1 MVLPSVVVVDDAPEV
16 RALVKTALQLSRRL
30 AVVGEAGDGAAAVE
44 LAASLRP
51 DVVLL
56 DVSMPVMDG
65 LQALPEIL
73 KVSPRTRVVMY
84 TGFNEQGLAERARDL
99 GAAAFVE
106 KSAPLPELVQTLVTA
121 GPDPLHAAPD
131 AEAGSEEPPAA
142 AEADRLDESVLAE
155 HLERFREVFEE
166 ATIGMAT
173 MTLSG
178 HLVRSNRTLADLV
191 GRRVEDLV
199 GVRYDTLTAGADVL
213 SGPLQVLASEQDVVR
228 FEHDLPGLDRRV
240 LVTLASVR
248 DSRGRSLYVFLQM
261 QDVTAQ
267 RGAEEALRRSE
278 ERFRLLVEAVQ
289 DYAIFMLTPEGI
301 VASWNTG
308 AERIK
313 GYTAAE
319 IVGQHFRRFY
329 PLQLQE
335 ARHPEHELEW
345 ALRDGRYEEEGW
357 RVRKDGT
364 LFWANVVIT
373 AVRDPG
379 GTHIGFTKVTR
390 DMTERRELLDHLAE
404 VNSRLQRSAEEQSQF
419 LAVTAH
425 ELRTPVGVLS
435 GAAGLLAEHWP
446 TLTEEERA
454 ELFESMAS
462 SATRLRRLLDELLTA
477 SRLQSGTIQ
486 FRLSPTPLAAVLSAA
501 VARAQG
507 SNPGAR
513 IVLSTPPPGLL
524 VEVDTDRFA
533 QAVDN
538 LINNALR
545 HGVPPVHV
553 TAAEIGDVVEIR
565 VSDAG
570 LGVPFHLREHLF
582 QRFAT
587 GADASGTGLGLF
599 IVRELARAHGGDAT
613 YELPAPGRPSGTF
626 VITLPRLAP
635 GAGYEAA
642 ALATDRPGA

>member
-16 RALVKTALQLSRRL
+16 RALVRTALQLSRRL
-30 AVVGEAGDGAAAVE
+30 SVVGEAGDGAAAVD

-51 DVVLL
+51 DLVLL
-56 DVSMPVMDG
+56 DVSMPTMDG
-65 LQALPEIL
+65 LQALPQIL
-73 KVSPRTRVVMY
+73 SVSPRTRVVMY
-84 TGFNEQGLAERARDL
+84 TGFNEQGLAERAREL

-106 KSAPLPELVQTLVTA
+106 KSAPLPDVVQTLVSAAPAALDGAVDTEL
-121 GPDPLHAAPD
+121 PAAPD
-131 AEAGSEEPPAA
+131 TY
-142 AEADRLDESVLAE
+142 ADRLDESVLAE

-178 HLVRSNRTLADLV
+178 HLVRSNRALADLV
-191 GRRVEDLV
+191 GRRVDDLV
-199 GVRYDTLTAGADVL
+199 GARYDTLTAGVDVL
-213 SGPLQVLASEQDVVR
+213 ARPLQVLGTEQDVVR
-228 FEHDLPGLDRRV
+228 FEHDLPGPDRRV
-240 LVTLASVR
+240 LVTLAGVR

-289 DYAIFMLTPEGI
+289 DYAIFMLTTEGV
-301 VASWNTG
+301 VASWNLG
-308 AERIK
+308 AQRIK

-319 IVGQHFRRFY
+319 IVGQHFRVFY
-329 PLQLQE
+329 PPELQT

-357 RVRKDGT
+357 RLRKDGT
-364 LFWANVVIT
+364 RFWANVVIT
-373 AVRDPG
+373 AVHDPS

-390 DMTERRELLDHLAE
+390 DMTERRELLDHLAA
-404 VNSRLQRSAEEQSQF
+404 VNTRLQRTAEEQSQF

-446 TLTEEERA
+446 TLTQEERG

-462 SATRLRRLLDELLTA
+462 SALRLRRLLDDLLTA
-477 SRLQSGTIQ
+477 SRLQSGSIE
-486 FRLSPTPLAAVLSAA
+486 FRLSPTPLGAVLAAA
-501 VARAQG
+501 VARAQNA
-507 SNPGAR
+507 SPGTQ
-513 IVLSTPPPGLL
+513 IVLVPPPADLR
-524 VEVDTDRFA
+524 VNVDTDRFA

-545 HGVPPVHV
+545 HGTPPVQV
-553 TAAEIGDVVEIR
+553 SATETGDAIEVR
-565 VSDAG
+565 VCDAG
-570 LGVPFHLREHLF
+570 PGVPSHLREHLF

-599 IVRELARAHGGDAT
+599 IVRELARAHGGEAR
-613 YELPAPGRPSGTF
+613 YELPARGQPSGTF
-626 VITLPRLAP
+626 VISLPRVDTDADLARP
-635 GAGYEAA
+635 
-642 ALATDRPGA
+642 LADADRSSA

>member
-16 RALVKTALQLSRRL
+16 RALVRTALQLSRRL
-30 AVVGEAGDGAAAVE
+30 TVVGEAGDGSAAVD

-65 LQALPEIL
+65 LQALPQIL

-84 TGFNEQGLAERARDL
+84 TGFNEQGLAERAREL

-106 KSAPLPELVQTLVTA
+106 KSAPLPDLVETLVR
-121 GPDPLHAAPD
+121 AAP
-131 AEAGSEEPPAA
+131 AAVPASSGPAA
-142 AEADRLDESVLAE
+142 DLDRLDETVLAE

-178 HLVRSNRTLADLV
+178 HLVRSNRALADLV

-199 GVRYDTLTAGADVL
+199 GARYDILTGGVDVL
-213 SGPLQVLASEQDVVR
+213 TRPLQVLGTEEDVVR
-228 FEHDLPGLDRRV
+228 FEHDVPGLDRRV

-289 DYAIFMLTPEGI
+289 DYAIFMLTTDGV
-301 VASWNTG
+301 VASWNLG
-308 AERIK
+308 AQRIK
-313 GYTAAE
+313 GYSATE
-319 IVGQHFRRFY
+319 IVGQHFRVFY
-329 PLQLQE
+329 PPDLQ
-335 ARHPEHELEW
+335 AAHHPEHELEW

-357 RVRKDGT
+357 RVRQDGT
-364 LFWANVVIT
+364 RFWANVVIT
-373 AVRDPG
+373 AVHDSTG
-379 GTHIGFTKVTR
+379 QHIGFTKVTR
-390 DMTERRELLDHLAE
+390 DMTERRELLDHLAA
-404 VNSRLQRSAEEQSQF
+404 VNSRLQRAAEEQSQF

-435 GAAGLLAEHWP
+435 GAAGLLAEHWT
-446 TLTEEERA
+446 TLTQDERA

-462 SATRLRRLLDELLTA
+462 SALRLRRLLDELLTA
-477 SRLQSGTIQ
+477 SRLQSGAIE
-486 FRLSPTPLAAVLSAA
+486 FRLAPTPLAAVLSAA

-507 SNPGAR
+507 SDPGAQ
-513 IVLSTPPPGLL
+513 IVLSTPPPALL
-524 VEVDTDRFA
+524 VRVDTDRFA

-553 TAAEIGDVVEIR
+553 TAIETGDSVEIR

-570 LGVPFHLREHLF
+570 RGVPFHLREQLF

-587 GADASGTGLGLF
+587 GEDASGTGLGLF
-599 IVRELARAHGGDAT
+599 IVRELARAHGGEAT
-613 YELPAPGRPSGTF
+613 YELPGPGRPSGTF
-626 VITLPRLAP
+626 VISLPRVVAEIDEPVLAD
-635 GAGYEAA
+635 AERSSA
-642 ALATDRPGA
+642 

>member
-16 RALVKTALQLSRRL
+16 RALVRTALQLSRRL
-30 AVVGEAGDGAAAVE
+30 AVVGEAGDGSAAVD
-44 LAASLRP
+44 LAASLQP

-65 LQALPEIL
+65 LQALPQIL
-73 KVSPRTRVVMY
+73 HVSPRTRVVMY
-84 TGFNEQGLAERARDL
+84 TGFNEQGLAERAQEL
-99 GAAAFVE
+99 GAAAFVQ
-106 KSAPLPELVQTLVTA
+106 KSAPLPDLVETLVR
-121 GPDPLHAAPD
+121 AAP
-131 AEAGSEEPPAA
+131 APVPGGSAPAPDL
-142 AEADRLDESVLAE
+142 DRLDETVLAE
-155 HLERFREVFEE
+155 HLERFREVFDE

-178 HLVRSNRTLADLV
+178 HLVRSNRALADLV
-191 GRRVEDLV
+191 GRRLEDLV
-199 GVRYDTLTAGADVL
+199 GARYDTLTGGVDVL
-213 SGPLQVLASEQDVVR
+213 SDPLQVLGSEEDVVR
-228 FEHDLPGLDRRV
+228 FEHDVPGLDRRV

-289 DYAIFMLTPEGI
+289 DYAIFMLTTDGV
-301 VASWNTG
+301 VASWNLG
-308 AERIK
+308 AQRIK
-313 GYTAAE
+313 RYAATE
-319 IVGQHFRRFY
+319 IVGQHFRVFY
-329 PLQLQE
+329 PPELQA

-364 LFWANVVIT
+364 RFWANVVIT
-373 AVRDPG
+373 AVHDPTG
-379 GTHIGFTKVTR
+379 QHIGFTKVTR
-390 DMTERRELLDHLAE
+390 DMTERRELLDHLAA

-446 TLTEEERA
+446 TLTQDERA

-462 SATRLRRLLDELLTA
+462 SALRLRRMLDELLTA
-477 SRLQSGTIQ
+477 SRLQSGAIE
-486 FRLSPTPLAAVLSAA
+486 FRLAPTPLAAVLSAA

-507 SNPGAR
+507 SNPGAQ
-513 IVLSTPPPGLL
+513 IALSTPPPALL
-524 VEVDTDRFA
+524 VRVDTDRFA

-538 LINNALR
+538 LINNAIR

-553 TAAEIGDVVEIR
+553 TAIETGERVEIR

-570 LGVPFHLREHLF
+570 RGVPFHLREQLF

-587 GADASGTGLGLF
+587 GEDASGTGLGLF
-599 IVRELARAHGGDAT
+599 IVRELARAHGGEAT

-626 VITLPRLAP
+626 VISLPRVVAETDEPVLADADWA
-635 GAGYEAA
+635 GA
-642 ALATDRPGA
+642 

>member
-16 RALVKTALQLSRRL
+16 RALLRTALQLSRRL
-30 AVVGEAGDGAAAVE
+30 AVVGEAGDGSAAVD

-51 DVVLL
+51 DLVLL
-56 DVSMPVMDG
+56 DVSMPVMGG
-65 LQALPEIL
+65 LQALPQIL
-73 KVSPRTRVVMY
+73 DVSPRTRVVMY
-84 TGFNEQGLAERARDL
+84 TGFNEQGLAERAREL

-106 KSAPLPELVQTLVTA
+106 KSAPLPDVVETLVR
-121 GPDPLHAAPD
+121 AAP
-131 AEAGSEEPPAA
+131 AAIAAVTGPAP
-142 AEADRLDESVLAE
+142 ELDRLDETVLAE

-178 HLVRSNRTLADLV
+178 HLVRSNRALADLV

-199 GVRYDTLTAGADVL
+199 GARYDILTGGVDVL
-213 SGPLQVLASEQDVVR
+213 TRPLRVLGHEEDVVR
-228 FEHDLPGLDRRV
+228 FEHDVPGLDRRV

-248 DSRGRSLYVFLQM
+248 DSRRRPLYVFLQM

-289 DYAIFMLTPEGI
+289 DYAIFMLRTDGV
-301 VASWNTG
+301 VASWNLG
-308 AERIK
+308 AQRIK
-313 GYTAAE
+313 GYAAAE
-319 IVGQHFRRFY
+319 IVGQHFRVFY
-329 PLQLQE
+329 PPDLQA

-364 LFWANVVIT
+364 RFWANVVIT
-373 AVRDPG
+373 AVHDPTG
-379 GTHIGFTKVTR
+379 LHIGFTKVTR
-390 DMTERRELLDHLAE
+390 DMTERRELLDHLAA
-404 VNSRLQRSAEEQSQF
+404 VNSRLQLSAEEQSQF

-425 ELRTPVGVLS
+425 ELRTPVSVLS

-446 TLTEEERA
+446 TLTPDERA
-454 ELFESMAS
+454 ELFESMSS
-462 SATRLRRLLDELLTA
+462 SALRLRRLLDELLTA
-477 SRLQSGTIQ
+477 SRLQSGTIE
-486 FRLSPTPLAAVLSAA
+486 FRLAPTPLASVLAAA

-507 SNPGAR
+507 SNPGAQ
-513 IVLSTPPPGLL
+513 IVLSPPPPALL
-524 VEVDTDRFA
+524 VRVDPDRFA

-553 TAAEIGDVVEIR
+553 SVLENGDRVEIR

-570 LGVPFHLREHLF
+570 RGVPSHLREQLF

-587 GADASGTGLGLF
+587 GEAASGTGLGLF
-599 IVRELARAHGGDAT
+599 IVRELARAHGGEAT
-613 YELPAPGRPSGTF
+613 YELPASGRPSGTF
-626 VITLPRLAP
+626 VISLPRVVAEIDEPVLAD
-635 GAGYEAA
+635 AERSRA
-642 ALATDRPGA
+642 